1 MLTLYQIDT
10 CNFALMPYT
19 DPTTRL
25 VNPLDINSWGT
36 IKSSGNS
43 LILDCLDQKS
53 AGGEVFIKSGTYRT
67 TCHCDPEI
75 TPLKFMTSVEH

>member
-19 DPTTRL
+19 DPVTL
-25 VNPLDINSWGT
+25 SANPLDINSWGT

-43 LILDCLDQKS
+43 LILDCLDKKS
-53 AGGEVFIKSGTYRT
+53 AGGEISIKSGTCRNA
-67 TCHCDPEI
+67 CHCGPEN
-75 TPLKFMTSVEH
+75 TPLKLMEAVEH

>member
-19 DPTTRL
+19 DPTTL
-25 VNPLDINSWGT
+25 SANPLDVNSWGT

-43 LILDCLDQKS
+43 LILDCLDKKS
-53 AGGEVFIKSGTYRT
+53 AGGEIFIKSGTCRNA
-67 TCHCDPEI
+67 CHCGPRI
-75 TPLKFMTSVEH
+75 TPLTFMEAVEH

>member
-19 DPTTRL
+19 NSATRL
-25 VNPLDINSWGT
+25 ANPLDINSWGT

-43 LILDCLDQKS
+43 LILDCLDKKS
-53 AGGEVFIKSGTYRT
+53 AGGEIFIKSGTYCNA
-67 TCHCDPEI
+67 CHSGPEI
-75 TPLKFMTSVEH
+75 TPLKFMAAVEH